1 MESIK
6 YDNHKWLWSNL
17 KTQEEVNEVSD
28 YLKDNNV
35 EIKTDRLGERGGM
48 QGKNVYLEG
57 VRFGNGFCSIYDELL
72 FHVRNYQNFI
82 NITETQE
89 YSDYLDQKE
98 KFEHVFKY
106 INNR

>member
-1 MESIK
+1 MISVK

-17 KTQEEVNEVSD
+17 KTQDEVDEVSN

-35 EIKTDRLGERGGM
+35 EIKTERTSEPGGYVGE
-48 QGKNVYLEG
+48 NVYLEG
-57 VRFGNGFCSIYDELL
+57 VRFGNGYCSIYDELL

-82 NITETQE
+82 DIIETPE
-89 YSDYLDQKE
+89 YSNYLDQKE

-106 INNR
+106 MDNR